1 MLWCH
6 VSQTAM
12 TFEIGYGE
20 GGEEAPVSL
29 EAEERKYERQ
39 WLCGFLAVAG
49 EGRGAVYGNVR
60 RERKTLGLLVPQGM
74 TCGLKT
80 LARSRGKKTRQFEQQ
95 WELSFIMNTNFHD
108 RLITA
113 VKSFCVIMF

>member
-6 VSQTAM
+6 VSPTAM

-49 EGRGAVYGNVR
+49 EGRGAVYGKR
-60 RERKTLGLLVPQGM
+60 ASRKEDPWSP
-74 TCGLKT
+74 
-80 LARSRGKKTRQFEQQ
+80 RSSRHDLWLENPGEIKGKKN
-95 WELSFIMNTNFHD
+95 SAI
-108 RLITA
+108 
-113 VKSFCVIMF
+113 